1 MHSTEAMALSET
13 GPSTLTDSWLSTS
26 DRHVGS
32 KDHKP
37 LPKTNPTEA
46 KPSKAAPE
54 DIGKGL
60 GSGLAT
66 RETFLNVECKILQE
80 RNHALVT

>member
-13 GPSTLTDSWLSTS
+13 GPSTVTDSWLSTS

-37 LPKTNPTEA
+37 LPKKTPTDA

-60 GSGLAT
+60 SSGLAT

-80 RNHALVT
+80 RQIMHS

>member
-13 GPSTLTDSWLSTS
+13 GPSTLTDSWLTTS

-37 LPKTNPTEA
+37 LPKKTPIDA
-46 KPSKAAPE
+46 KPSRAAPE
-54 DIGKGL
+54 GMGKRFWF
-60 GSGLAT
+60 LA
-66 RETFLNVECKILQE
+66 R
-80 RNHALVT
+80 